1 MDRKLLVEVERRR
14 DGRSAN
20 NFCRRGQTWTAATL
34 RVCVCVSA
42 SVSVLNLCA
51 SWSLVSP
58 ASNPNAAAKRVKKKK
73 EIRFYFLNLS
83 PHDIRTYAQQ
93 AQTFVSRLA
102 RRRPPL
108 HRHSRTNSQFLGLI
122 WRPWAST
129 QHNQVSDW
137 IHGAILRNEAEGH
150 LKGLF

>member
-20 NFCRRGQTWTAATL
+20 NFCHGGIDMNGSQVA
-34 RVCVCVSA
+34 CVCVSA

-58 ASNPNAAAKRVKKKK
+58 ASNPNAAAKRVKKK

-83 PHDIRTYAQQ
+83 PHDIGTYAQQ

-108 HRHSRTNSQFLGLI
+108 HHHSRTNSQFLGLI

-129 QHNQVSDW
+129 QHNQVSGW